1 MANIKKYFFDKLDDT
16 TVKYAFFTTYV
27 IGSLIII
34 FSSKLPGELTSTIFL
49 ITLMLIYLF
58 GIIFL
63 NKKYNTFVRDEQMG
77 DSFYYLGFLFTLTA
91 LAVSLFSLKE
101 GTDSGVLLKNF
112 GVAITTT
119 LTGLIGRII
128 MSQFRESLDEMKE
141 KTESQISESARKLS
155 IQLTSSIGMLNEQS
169 ISISKNTDKAL
180 TDSSSSLRRFMEE
193 NSKILQ
199 ESTEK
204 SKNVI
209 EEFNARAS
217 EITNKISKINIPTDK
232 FQKFQESVDSIV
244 NTLNDLELGLKKSSA
259 ESEIHKVTENFK
271 SLNSSISSQSKLL
284 NDEFANSKDALE
296 SLSKNL
302 VGVAKFISEN
312 LKKK

>member
-1 MANIKKYFFDKLDDT
+1 MVKIKKSIFDKLDDSS
-16 TVKYAFFTTYV
+16 VKYAFFVTYL
-27 IGSLIII
+27 IGALIII
-34 FSSKLPGELTSTIFL
+34 FGSKFSGEYTSTVVLFV
-49 ITLMLIYLF
+49 LMMSYLF

-63 NKKYNTFVRDEQMG
+63 NKKFNTFVRDEQMG
-77 DSFYYLGFLFTLTA
+77 DSFYYLGFLYTLTA
-91 LAVSLFSLKE
+91 LSVSLFNIQDGELD
-101 GTDSGVLLKNF
+101 GLLKNF

-119 LTGLIGRII
+119 LIGLIGRIV

-141 KTESQISESARKLS
+141 KAERQISDSARKLNTQLLAS
-155 IQLTSSIGMLNEQS
+155 IDILKNQS
-169 ISISKNTDKAL
+169 VNISKNTDKAL
-180 TDSSSSLRRFMEE
+180 QDSSSTLRRFMEE
-193 NSKILQ
+193 NGKILQ
-199 ESTEK
+199 ESTKK

-209 EEFNARAS
+209 EEFNERAS
-217 EITNKISKINIPTDK
+217 EITKKISKINIPTEK
-232 FQKFQESVDSIV
+232 FEEFQGSVDNIV
-244 NTLNDLELGLKKSSA
+244 NTLNDLEAGLKKSSA

-284 NDEFANSKDALE
+284 NNEFANSKDALE